1 MSLCNNSLFKLNKK
15 ELVKL
20 INTKDKEILELKIF
34 ESNLETKESYSV
46 EEYINMYDEKSNE
59 YLELQK
65 KYDNLATQ
73 LNQTENKLKKKLN
86 ENNVL
91 TKKLNDLTNVSQVET
106 NKLMKQTKKQLVE
119 EISKLRLLIN

>member
-1 MSLCNNSLFKLNKK
+1 MSLCNNSLLQLKK
-15 ELVKL
+15 KDLVKL
-20 INTKDKEILELKIF
+20 VNIKDKEILELKIF
-34 ESNLETKESYSV
+34 EKNLETISSYSV
-46 EEYINMYDEKSNE
+46 EEYNNMYNEKSNE

-86 ENNVL
+86 ENNIL
-91 TKKLNDLTNVSQVET
+91 NKKVDDLTNVSQVET